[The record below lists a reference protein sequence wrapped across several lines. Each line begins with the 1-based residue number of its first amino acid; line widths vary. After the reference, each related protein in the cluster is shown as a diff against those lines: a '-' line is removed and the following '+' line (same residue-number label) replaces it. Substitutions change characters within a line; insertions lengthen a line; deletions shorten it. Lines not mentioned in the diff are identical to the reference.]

1 MSLLLAHELT
11 PHLTAELWRQW
22 TWEPITIVLLLVSG
36 ALYAVGVATLWGRAG
51 RDRGIRAWQVAAFCI
66 GLVSLAAA
74 LLSPVAW
81 LSELLFSVHMTQH
94 EILMLISAPL
104 LVFGRPL
111 QALTWALPPRSRAAV
126 VHGFRRRRIVTAW
139 HMLTGP
145 TAAFVLHG
153 TAVWVWHAPRL
164 YEAALRNGGIHALQ
178 HLSFVITACLF
189 WWGMVQGR
197 YGRAGYGVG
206 VLYVFL
212 TAVHTSVLG
221 ALLTVAPWLWYP
233 SYAAA
238 ASQWQLD
245 ALADQQLAGLL
256 MWIPSGVAFIVFG
269 LGLMAAWLG
278 ESERR
283 AGLGSVS
290 RAFR

>member
-1 MSLLLAHELT
+1 MTLLLAHELT
-11 PHLTAELWRQW
+11 PHLTAELWRRW
-22 TWEPITIVLLLVSG
+22 TWEPVTIVLLLVSG
-36 ALYAVGVATLWGRAG
+36 ALYAVGVATLWRRAG
-51 RDRGIRAWQVAAFCI
+51 RDRGIRSWQAAAFYA
-66 GLVSLAAA
+66 GLLSLAAG

-111 QALTWALPPRSRAAV
+111 QALTWALPSRSRAAV
-126 VHGFRRRRIVTAW
+126 VHRVTQPRIAAAW
-139 HMLTGP
+139 HNLTGP
-145 TAAFVLHG
+145 TSAFVLHG
-153 TAVWVWHAPRL
+153 MAIWVWHAPHL
-164 YEAALRNGGIHALQ
+164 YEAALRSTGIHALQ

-221 ALLTVAPWLWYP
+221 ALLTVAPSLWYP
-233 SYAAA
+233 SYATAA
-238 ASQWQLD
+238 TRWQID
-245 ALADQQLAGLL
+245 AMADQQLAGLL

-283 AGLGSVS
+283 AELGSVS
-290 RAFR
+290 RGAL